1 MTFWACAQTQPN
13 REQFALRML
22 DIAGFET
29 YAPRIRTQRAVPGR
43 GRLLEGSAPL
53 FVGYAFVLIHSAWY
67 AAHYAP
73 GVSKLLCAGDGH
85 PLHVPDATIS
95 DLRSR
100 ERHGLVELPR
110 QRGEF
115 AKGDRIQVI
124 KGPFTGLH
132 GLYADMRPGER
143 ILILLSMLG
152 AQRPIV
158 LPRGDIR
165 RVEN

>member
-1 MTFWACAQTQPN
+1 MFWACAQLQPS
-13 REQFALRML
+13 RFQLALRTL
-22 DIAGFET
+22 ERLGYPV
-29 YAPRIRTQRAVPGR
+29 YAPMVRTQRAVPGR
-43 GRLLEGSAPL
+43 GRRLEGSAPL

-73 GVSKLLCAGDGH
+73 GVTRLLCAGDGH

-95 DLRSR
+95 DLRAR
-100 ERHGLVELPR
+100 ERHGLIELPR
-110 QRGEF
+110 QRSEF
-115 AKGDRIQVI
+115 EKGDRIQVI
-124 KGPFTGLH
+124 KGPLTGLH

-165 RVEN
+165 SLER